1 MNSPTILVTGASGL
15 LGQHLVHR
23 LSKGDRFVRALYH
36 HHPPDAQLQQ
46 LPNIIWQQCD
56 LLDVFQV
63 EKMMC
68 GIEDVY
74 HCAAVV
80 SFSRADRNFML
91 HFNVES
97 TANLVNEALEQEIRK
112 FVFVSSIAALGRA
125 EQQQALITEEVEW
138 EESNHNSRYGLSKY
152 LAELEVWRG
161 AGEGLNIT
169 IINPGIILGE
179 PLSTAGDGWNKGSSK
194 LMTVVNKQFPF
205 YTQGINAWVDVQ
217 DVVSAMIELMQSNI
231 VNERFILCAGNFSY
245 KEIFSQMANLLG
257 KKTPHIPAGK
267 LLTNIVWRFN
277 ALKELVTGKT
287 PTITKETA
295 ATAQRQNFYS
305 NEKFL
310 QLLPTFTYTPINQ
323 TLSRMALAFKSQ
335 HSSSP

>member
-15 LGQHLVHR
+15 LGQHLVHH
-23 LSKGDRFVRALYH
+23 LSKGNRLVRALYH

-46 LPNIIWQQCD
+46 LPNIIWQPCD

-63 EKMMC
+63 EEVMG
-68 GIEDVY
+68 GIEYVY

-97 TANLVNEALEQEIRK
+97 TANLVNEALEHDVRK
-112 FVFVSSIAALGRA
+112 FVFVSSIAALGRT
-125 EQQQALITEEVEW
+125 EHQQAHITESVEW
-138 EESNHNSRYGLSKY
+138 EESNHNSHYGLSKY

-169 IINPGIILGE
+169 IVNPGIILGE
-179 PLSTAGDGWNKGSSK
+179 PLSTTGDGWNKGSSK

-205 YTQGINAWVDVQ
+205 YTQGINAWVDVK
-217 DVVSAMIELMQSNI
+217 DVVQAMTELMQSNI
-231 VNERFILCAGNFSY
+231 VNERFILCAGNFAY
-245 KEIFSQMANLLG
+245 KEIFSQMALLLE
-257 KKTPHIPAGK
+257 KKSPHIPAGK
-267 LLTNIVWRFN
+267 LLTSIVWRFN
-277 ALKELVTGKT
+277 AFKELFTGKT

-295 ATAQRQNFYS
+295 TTAQRQSFYC
-305 NEKFL
+305 NEKLL
-310 QLLPTFTYTPINQ
+310 QWIPNFTYTPIHQ
-323 TLSRMALAFKSQ
+323 TLARMASAFKSQ
-335 HSSSP
+335 KTPSI